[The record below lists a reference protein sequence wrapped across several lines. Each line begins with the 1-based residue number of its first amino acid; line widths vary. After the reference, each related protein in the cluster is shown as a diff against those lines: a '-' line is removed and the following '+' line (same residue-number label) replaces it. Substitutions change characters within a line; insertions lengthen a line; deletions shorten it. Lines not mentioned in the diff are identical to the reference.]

1 MIQNDLQRLR
11 WKILDEAL
19 RDPVTEY
26 FMGERT
32 KTNET
37 GNTRSLIHYVNTRLK
52 AVNREFSCSK
62 RMLQNDVAY
71 FQQKG
76 ARLEP
81 RFRRGHKRILRYINL
96 AWKNPLLKAASFLN
110 YDEEPVAPPQ
120 AEAQPQV
127 AAQLQTAPQP
137 MQPAQLMLPDGPL
150 TAVTL
155 RITSDEDAI
164 RQQLGNPAVL
174 QRSTD
179 IKSGSVTIQV
189 EVPMSDVLQ
198 NVILGF
204 GLKAEALAPERL
216 RENLRQT
223 IAAMQKCYKKEVAAP
238 KTSIQGDLF
247 GDFF

>member
-11 WKILDEAL
+11 WMILDEAL
-19 RDPVTEY
+19 RDPVMEY

-52 AVNREFSCSK
+52 AVNRDFSCSK

-96 AWKNPLLKAASFLN
+96 QWKNPLLKAAAFLN
-110 YDEEPVAPPQ
+110 YDKEPAP
-120 AEAQPQV
+120 
-127 AAQLQTAPQP
+127 APAV
-137 MQPAQLMLPDGPL
+137 PALPEGPL

-155 RITSDEDAI
+155 RISGDEEAVRLRLGSPAI
-164 RQQLGNPAVL
+164 L
-174 QRSTD
+174 QRSSDSKTN
-179 IKSGSVTIQV
+179 SVTIQV
-189 EVPMSDVLQ
+189 ELPMSDVLQ

-204 GLKAEALAPERL
+204 GTDVEVLAPENL
-216 RENLRQT
+216 REDIRQT
-223 IAAMQKCYKKEVAAP
+223 IGTLQKLYKKDTSAA
-238 KTSIQGDLF
+238 KKSVQGDLF
-247 GDFF
+247 EGLF

>member
-11 WKILDEAL
+11 WMILDEAL
-19 RDPVTEY
+19 RDPVMEY

-37 GNTRSLIHYVNTRLK
+37 GNTRSLIHYVNMRLK
-52 AVNREFSCSK
+52 AVNRDFSCSK

-96 AWKNPLLKAASFLN
+96 QWKNPLLKAAAFLN
-110 YDEEPVAPPQ
+110 YDKEPAP
-120 AEAQPQV
+120 
-127 AAQLQTAPQP
+127 APAV
-137 MQPAQLMLPDGPL
+137 PALPEGPL

-155 RITSDEDAI
+155 RISGDEEAVRLRLGSPAI
-164 RQQLGNPAVL
+164 L
-174 QRSTD
+174 QRSSDSKTN
-179 IKSGSVTIQV
+179 SVTIQV
-189 EVPMSDVLQ
+189 ELPMSDALQ

-204 GLKAEALAPERL
+204 GTDVEVLAPENL
-216 RENLRQT
+216 REDIRQT
-223 IAAMQKCYKKEVAAP
+223 IGTLQKLYKKDTSAA
-238 KTSIQGDLF
+238 KKSVQGDLF
-247 GDFF
+247 EGLF

>member
-11 WKILDEAL
+11 WMILDEAL
-19 RDPVTEY
+19 RDPVMEY

-71 FQQKG
+71 FVQKG

-96 AWKNPLLKAASFLN
+96 EWKNPLLKAASFLN
-110 YDEEPVAPPQ
+110 YDRDPAEAVAPALSALP
-120 AEAQPQV
+120 EG
-127 AAQLQTAPQP
+127 P
-137 MQPAQLMLPDGPL
+137 M

-155 RITSDEDAI
+155 RISNDEEAV
-164 RQQLGNPAVL
+164 RLRLGNPEIL
-174 QRSTD
+174 GRNTD
-179 IKSGSVTIQV
+179 SKTKAVTIQV
-189 EVPMSDVLQ
+189 ELPMSEALLNTV
-198 NVILGF
+198 LGF
-204 GLKAEALAPERL
+204 
-216 RENLRQT
+216 
-223 IAAMQKCYKKEVAAP
+223 
-238 KTSIQGDLF
+238 
-247 GDFF
+247 

>member
-11 WKILDEAL
+11 WMILDEAL
-19 RDPVTEY
+19 RDPVMEY

-71 FQQKG
+71 FVEKG

-96 AWKNPLLKAASFLN
+96 EWKNPLLKAASFLK
-110 YDEEPVAPPQ
+110 YDGTPVEAAAPV
-120 AEAQPQV
+120 V
-127 AAQLQTAPQP
+127 AALPEGP
-137 MQPAQLMLPDGPL
+137 M

-155 RITSDEDAI
+155 RISKDEEAI
-164 RQQLGNPAVL
+164 RFRLGNPEILGRNAD
-174 QRSTD
+174 T
-179 IKSGSVTIQV
+179 KTGAVTIQV
-189 EVPMSDVLQ
+189 ELPMSEALL
-198 NVILGF
+198 NVILGM
-204 GLKAEALAPERL
+204 GTGVEVLAPESL
-216 RENLRQT
+216 REDLRQT
-223 IAAMQKCYKKEVAAP
+223 IATLQKIYKKETTTTKKPV
-238 KTSIQGDLF
+238 QGDLF
-247 GDFF
+247 EGLF

>member
-11 WKILDEAL
+11 WMILDEAL
-19 RDPVTEY
+19 RDPVMEY

-52 AVNREFSCSK
+52 AVNRDFSCSK

-96 AWKNPLLKAASFLN
+96 QWKNPLLKAAAFLN
-110 YDEEPVAPPQ
+110 YDKEPASAP
-120 AEAQPQV
+120 AV
-127 AAQLQTAPQP
+127 
-137 MQPAQLMLPDGPL
+137 PALPEGPL

-155 RITSDEDAI
+155 RISGDEEAVRLRLGSPAI
-164 RQQLGNPAVL
+164 L
-174 QRSTD
+174 QRSSDSKTN
-179 IKSGSVTIQV
+179 SVTIQV
-189 EVPMSDVLQ
+189 ELPMSDALQ

-204 GLKAEALAPERL
+204 GTDVEVLAPENL
-216 RENLRQT
+216 REDIRQT
-223 IAAMQKCYKKEVAAP
+223 IGTLQKLYKKDTSAA
-238 KTSIQGDLF
+238 KKSVQGDLF
-247 GDFF
+247 EGLF

>member
-11 WKILDEAL
+11 WMILDEAL
-19 RDPVTEY
+19 RDPVMEY

-71 FQQKG
+71 FVQKG

-96 AWKNPLLKAASFLN
+96 EWKNPLLKAASFLK
-110 YDEEPVAPPQ
+110 YDGEPAPSCPS
-120 AEAQPQV
+120 PF
-127 AAQLQTAPQP
+127 APCS
-137 MQPAQLMLPDGPL
+137 LPEGPL

-155 RITSDEDAI
+155 RISQDEEAV
-164 RQQLGNPAVL
+164 RQKLGNPEIL
-174 QRSTD
+174 GRNTD
-179 IKSGSVTIQV
+179 TKTGAVTIQV
-189 EVPMSDVLQ
+189 ELPMSVTLQ
-198 NVILGF
+198 NLILGM
-204 GLKAEALAPERL
+204 GTSVEVLAPESL
-216 RENLRQT
+216 REDLRQV
-223 IAAMQKCYKKEVAAP
+223 IATLQKIYKKE
-238 KTSIQGDLF
+238 TSSKKPVQGDLF
-247 GDFF
+247 EGLF

>member
-11 WKILDEAL
+11 WMILDEAL

-71 FQQKG
+71 FVQKG

-96 AWKNPLLKAASFLN
+96 EWKNPLLKAASFLK
-110 YDEEPVAPPQ
+110 YEQQE
-120 AEAQPQV
+120 
-127 AAQLQTAPQP
+127 
-137 MQPAQLMLPDGPL
+137 QPAVSLPSLPDGPM

-155 RITSDEDAI
+155 RIARNEELV
-164 RQQLGNPAVL
+164 RLHLGSPEVL

-179 IKSGSVTIQV
+179 AEAGTVTIQV
-189 EVPMSDVLQ
+189 ELPMSEALQ
-198 NVILGF
+198 NAILGL
-204 GLKAEALAPERL
+204 GTSAEVLAPDSL
-216 RENLRQT
+216 REDLRQT
-223 IAAMQKCYKKEVAAP
+223 IAALQKQYKKEVSVP
-238 KTSIQGDLF
+238 KNSVQGDLF
-247 GDFF
+247 EGLF

>member
-11 WKILDEAL
+11 WMILDEAL
-19 RDPVTEY
+19 RDPVMEY

-71 FQQKG
+71 FEQKG

-96 AWKNPLLKAASFLN
+96 EWKNPLLKAASFLK
-110 YDEEPVAPPQ
+110 YDGEP
-120 AEAQPQV
+120 
-127 AAQLQTAPQP
+127 AASGPVTAATISLPEGP
-137 MQPAQLMLPDGPL
+137 M

-155 RITSDEDAI
+155 RIRKDEEGI
-164 RQQLGNPAVL
+164 RLKLGSPELLGRNAD
-174 QRSTD
+174 SKT
-179 IKSGSVTIQV
+179 GTVTIQV
-189 EVPMSDVLQ
+189 ELPMSEALQ
-198 NVILGF
+198 NLILGM
-204 GLKAEALAPERL
+204 GTSVEVLAPETL
-216 RENLRQT
+216 REDLRQT
-223 IAAMQKCYKKEVAAP
+223 IATLQKLYKKETTASKKPV
-238 KTSIQGDLF
+238 QGDLF
-247 GDFF
+247 DGLF

>member
-11 WKILDEAL
+11 WMILDEAL
-19 RDPVTEY
+19 RDPVMEY

-71 FQQKG
+71 FEQKG

-96 AWKNPLLKAASFLN
+96 EWKNPLLKAASFLK
-110 YDEEPVAPPQ
+110 YDGEP
-120 AEAQPQV
+120 
-127 AAQLQTAPQP
+127 AASGPMTAAAISLPEGP
-137 MQPAQLMLPDGPL
+137 M

-155 RITSDEDAI
+155 RIRKDEEGI
-164 RQQLGNPAVL
+164 RLKLGSPELLGRNAD
-174 QRSTD
+174 SKT
-179 IKSGSVTIQV
+179 GTVTIQV
-189 EVPMSDVLQ
+189 ELPMSEALQ
-198 NVILGF
+198 NLILGM
-204 GLKAEALAPERL
+204 GTSVEVLAPETL
-216 RENLRQT
+216 REDLRQT
-223 IAAMQKCYKKEVAAP
+223 IATLQKLYKKETTASKKPV
-238 KTSIQGDLF
+238 QGDLF
-247 GDFF
+247 EGLF

>member
-52 AVNREFSCSK
+52 AINREFSCSK

-71 FQQKG
+71 FEKKG

-96 AWKNPLLKAASFLN
+96 EWKNPLVKAAPFLN
-110 YDEEPVAPPQ
+110 YGDAPVA
-120 AEAQPQV
+120 
-127 AAQLQTAPQP
+127 APA
-137 MQPAQLMLPDGPL
+137 PALPDGPL
-150 TAVTL
+150 MAVTL
-155 RITSDEDAI
+155 RISQDEEAI
-164 RQQLGNPAVL
+164 RRQLGNPTLL
-174 QRSTD
+174 QRSTEA
-179 IKSGSVTIQV
+179 KAGTVTIQV
-189 EVPMSDVLQ
+189 ELPMS
-198 NVILGF
+198 
-204 GLKAEALAPERL
+204 EALEGVLLSFGVRLEVLAPDSL
-216 RENLRQT
+216 REAMRQT
-223 IAAMQKCYKKEVAAP
+223 VNILQKAYRKDSVAP
-238 KTSIQGDLF
+238 KNPVQGDLF
-247 GDFF
+247 DGLF

>member
-11 WKILDEAL
+11 WMILDEAL
-19 RDPVTEY
+19 RDPMMEY

-71 FQQKG
+71 FVEKG

-96 AWKNPLLKAASFLN
+96 EWKNPLLKAASFLK
-110 YDEEPVAPPQ
+110 YDATPVEEVAPVMP
-120 AEAQPQV
+120 
-127 AAQLQTAPQP
+127 T
-137 MQPAQLMLPDGPL
+137 LPEGPL

-155 RITSDEDAI
+155 RISKDEEAI
-164 RQQLGNPAVL
+164 RLRLGNPEIL

-179 IKSGSVTIQV
+179 SKTGTVTIQV
-189 EVPMSDVLQ
+189 EIPMSEALQ
-198 NVILGF
+198 NVILGM
-204 GLKAEALAPERL
+204 GTSVEVLAPESF

-223 IAAMQKCYKKEVAAP
+223 IATLQKLYKKE
-238 KTSIQGDLF
+238 TSASKKPVQGDLF
-247 GDFF
+247 EGLF